1 MFDPVEE
8 QLQAYNARDL
18 ERFLACY
25 TDDVRFEDGDSNLLY
40 EGIAQMRENYG
51 ASFARFPQAD
61 CRIVSRVRIGNYVI
75 DEERIT
81 SMGPTEHQAVVIYR
95 VDGDKIGLVRVLS

>member
-1 MFDPVEE
+1 MVDPVEE

-25 TDDVRFEDGDSNLLY
+25 TDDVRFEDGDSGLLY
-40 EGIAQMRENYG
+40 QGIEKMRENYG
-51 ASFARFPQAD
+51 ASFARFPQVD
-61 CRIVSRVRIGNYVI
+61 CRIETRIRIGNYVI

-81 SMGPTEHQAVVIYR
+81 GMGPTERHAVVIYR
-95 VDGDKIGLVRVLS
+95 VVGEKIDRVRILN

>member
-8 QLQAYNARDL
+8 QLQAYNARNL

-40 EGIAQMRENYG
+40 QGMEKMRENYG
-51 ASFARFPQAD
+51 ASFARFPQVD
-61 CRIVSRVRIGNYVI
+61 CRIASRVRIGNYVI

-81 SMGPTEHQAVVIYR
+81 GMGPTERHAVVIYR
-95 VDGDKIGLVRVLS
+95 VDGDKIGLVRILS